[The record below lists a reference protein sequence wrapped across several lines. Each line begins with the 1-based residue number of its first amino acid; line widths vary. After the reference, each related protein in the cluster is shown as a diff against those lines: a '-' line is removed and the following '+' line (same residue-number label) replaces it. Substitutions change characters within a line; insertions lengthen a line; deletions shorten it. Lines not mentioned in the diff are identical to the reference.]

1 MTVLRIA
8 FVASLA
14 LAAFGG
20 TADRQSQVA
29 QKFQAEAERVLGQM
43 TSTTYRHRTRVIEAA
58 GVYETDCKGLIAFLL
73 RKISPA
79 HLAVLPV
86 AAGRRK
92 PRAVE
97 YHEFFSDQPAIGH
110 PSPTYWNRVPTLAE
124 TQPGDIL
131 AWRYREIVPGK
142 NTGHV
147 LIIDSTPEQVEG
159 NVYRVEVVDSTA
171 TSHDE
176 DTRPRGTSGIGKGVM
191 WFRVNADG
199 QAVAYQRN
207 SATPFK
213 TAPIEIG
220 RMADK

>member
-14 LAAFGG
+14 LASPGG
-20 TADRQSQVA
+20 AADRQSQVA

-73 RKISPA
+73 RKVSPG
-79 HLAVLPV
+79 HLEVVPV
-86 AAGRRK
+86 APGRRK

-97 YHEFFSDQPAIGH
+97 YYEFFREQPETGQ
-110 PSPTYWNRVPTLAE
+110 PSSTRWNRVPTLAD

-131 AWRYREIVPGK
+131 AWRYREIVQGK

-147 LIIDSTPEQVEG
+147 LIIDSQPERVEG
-159 NVYRVEVVDSTA
+159 DVYRVEVVDSTA

-176 DTRPRGTSGIGKGVM
+176 DTRPRGTSGIGRGVI
-191 WFRVNADG
+191 WFKVNADG

-207 SATPFK
+207 SATAFK